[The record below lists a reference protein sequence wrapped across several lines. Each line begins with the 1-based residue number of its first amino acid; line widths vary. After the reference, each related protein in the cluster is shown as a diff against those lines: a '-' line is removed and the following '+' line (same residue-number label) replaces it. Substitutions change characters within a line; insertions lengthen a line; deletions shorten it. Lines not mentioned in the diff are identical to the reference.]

1 MLACLIIP
9 LNTILHL
16 LNGSKR
22 VRVSPRPVRKESP
35 EAEGERKKWSPPPS
49 PSSSSSSEE
58 EEGDSRE

>member
-22 VRVSPRPVRKESP
+22 VRVSPCPVRKESP
-35 EAEGERKKWSPPPS
+35 EVEGERKKWSS
-49 PSSSSSSEE
+49 PSSSSSEE
-58 EEGDSRE
+58 EEEEEGDSRE

>member
-35 EAEGERKKWSPPPS
+35 EAEGERKKWSSP
-49 PSSSSSSEE
+49 PSSSSEEE